1 MVEMLELYSPNFEY
15 LNTKER
21 VTVDLI
27 KQGKEYLEQFDIN
40 TNLMLDTY
48 SLIYRYLRKTGNI
61 PHNIYKFFIAAYYI
75 VSRHPFAFPVH
86 ESKAEFSEQF
96 DLPVSS
102 LEYSVDKIVTT
113 LNYFRILDD
122 MNYPY
127 YIDPQRDLSLKF
139 IKTIV
144 KSKVDRK
151 MMQFLLYD
159 KSINSQI
166 LTEELVSEILFE
178 HKAFPEELMRQ
189 LYDIVFELVEDEFK
203 DYNEY
208 ASLQEKYFI

>member
-1 MVEMLELYSPNFEY
+1 MLELYSPNFES

-27 KQGKEYLEQFDIN
+27 KQGKEFLEQFDVN
-40 TNLMLDTY
+40 TELMLDTY
-48 SLIYRYLRKTGNI
+48 SLIYRYLRKAGNI
-61 PHNIYKFFIAAYYI
+61 PQNLYKFFIAAYYI

-86 ESKAEFSEQF
+86 QTKAEFSKQF
-96 DLPVSS
+96 SLSVSS
-102 LEYSVDKIVTT
+102 LEYSVDKITST
-113 LNYFRILDD
+113 LKYIRILDD

-127 YIDPQRDLSLKF
+127 FLDPGRDLSLKF

-144 KSKVDRK
+144 KTKVDKK
-151 MMQFLLYD
+151 MMQFLLYEEP
-159 KSINSQI
+159 INSQL

-178 HKAFPEELMRQ
+178 HNAFPEELMRQ
-189 LYDIVFELVEDEFK
+189 LYDIVFNLVESQFK

-208 ASLQEKYFI
+208 AFLQEKYFI